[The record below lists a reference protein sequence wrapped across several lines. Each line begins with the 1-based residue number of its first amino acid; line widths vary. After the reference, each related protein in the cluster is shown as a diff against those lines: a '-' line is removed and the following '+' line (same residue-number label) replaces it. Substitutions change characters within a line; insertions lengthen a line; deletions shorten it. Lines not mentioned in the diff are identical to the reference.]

1 MIKITDITPFMKK
14 GWVAMDKD
22 GCWCWYE
29 KKPKICKGDKMWNNP
44 NWGDCYEIDF
54 YIFKDIAPA
63 DDWTQSL
70 IKVGGND
77 ETMA

>member
-1 MIKITDITPFMKK
+1 MIKITEITPFMKK

-22 GCWCWYE
+22 EVWYWHR
-29 KKPKICKGDKMWNNP
+29 KKPKKERKPWDYWNGKG
-44 NWGDCYEIDF
+44 YEYELCMF
-54 YIFKDIAPA
+54 DIAPA

-77 ETMA
+77 E